1 MEWKIMSVDNIE
13 KFGEAVK
20 NDAAL
25 QDELKAAGS
34 DLAKIVSIAA
44 SKGFDFTEEEL
55 KEYSA
60 KKKGEMSDEDLEK
73 VSGGGLAA
81 VSVVAVI

>member
-1 MEWKIMSVDNIE
+1 MSVENVE

-20 NDAAL
+20 NDTAL
-25 QDELKAAGS
+25 QEELKAAGA
-34 DLAKIVSIAA
+34 DLGKIVAIAA
-44 SKGFDFTEEEL
+44 AKGFEFTEAEL
-55 KEYSA
+55 SEYTA

-81 VSVVAVI
+81 IKAIAVI